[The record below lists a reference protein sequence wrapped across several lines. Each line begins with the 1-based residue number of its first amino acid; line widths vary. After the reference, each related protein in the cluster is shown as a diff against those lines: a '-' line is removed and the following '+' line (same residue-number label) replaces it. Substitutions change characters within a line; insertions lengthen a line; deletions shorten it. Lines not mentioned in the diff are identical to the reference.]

1 MNKKI
6 ISLSIATIF
15 ALQSLTPIAY
25 AKEEDNFS
33 YVIEEV
39 ENLDITHDQYIEF
52 INEFNKSLNED
63 GIILTKDRGLKS
75 KSAKVAAKA
84 MKKALYKI
92 GSRSFNK
99 AIKAAAKILPEKA
112 EKIIVEK
119 VTYSKVSAVLNIVA
133 NVEGTITDALTN
145 QLAKIMPRSIAKM
158 AARAIIFILL

>member
-6 ISLSIATIF
+6 ITLSLATIL
-15 ALQSLTPIAY
+15 ALQSTTPIVY
-25 AKEEDNFS
+25 AKEEGNLNN
-33 YVIEEV
+33 VIEEV

-92 GSRSFNK
+92 GSRSFDK
-99 AIKAAAKILPEKA
+99 AIKAAAKKLPKKVG
-112 EKIIVEK
+112 KIIVEK
-119 VTYSKVSAVLNIVA
+119 VTYSKVSTVLNIVA
-133 NVEGTITDALTN
+133 NLEGTITDALAN
-145 QLAKIMPRSIAKM
+145 QLAKIMPRNIASIASK
-158 AARAIIFILL
+158 AIIFILL